1 MLQRCSAAAEERLFI
16 SRYVLLPMNCN
27 IFDPFHIR
35 TSSKEPAPRL
45 MGTRTNSTI
54 YGDCWTGAVGFN
66 INRALVLEVPIRP
79 PLVSG
84 PQERLRDVPEENPVT
99 VTSKP

>member
-1 MLQRCSAAAEERLFI
+1 MLQRSSAAAEERLFI

-45 MGTRTNSTI
+45 MGSCTNSTI
-54 YGDCWTGAVGFN
+54 YGDYWTGSVGFT
-66 INRALVLEVPIRP
+66 INRSLVLEVPIRP
-79 PLVSG
+79 SLVSD
-84 PQERLRDVPEENPVT
+84 P
-99 VTSKP
+99 